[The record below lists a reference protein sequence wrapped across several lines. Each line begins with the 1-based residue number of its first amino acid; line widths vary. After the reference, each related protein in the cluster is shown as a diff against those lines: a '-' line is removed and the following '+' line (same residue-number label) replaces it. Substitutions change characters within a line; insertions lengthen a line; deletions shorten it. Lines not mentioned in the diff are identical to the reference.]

1 MSESDPSVGCEGDP
15 ELLSA
20 LRRRIHAR
28 GSIPFDEFMEAALYA
43 PHGGYYERG
52 AAVLGRTGDFYTASD
67 ASSAFGEMLAEQI
80 AECQGYCGPGS
91 FDIVELGAGK
101 GTLAADLLGR
111 LLARHGALYRR
122 LKYWIV
128 ERSAA
133 MRSSQEGLLAA
144 RALEGK
150 VRWADGIEKVRPG
163 GVVGCVLANELYD
176 ALPVKLVTRKGG
188 RLYERGVGIDEAT
201 GALAFA
207 DAPAEDPAL
216 LAYAEAYGLVP
227 VDGAVAEAGLVAQS
241 LARRVARALRR
252 GFSIVIDYGDRAAR
266 LYDPAARPAGTLLA
280 YHRHRA
286 SEDPFVRVGA
296 QDLTAHVNFSALED
310 ASTAEGL
317 ATMGL
322 TTQHRFLIA
331 LGLADRI
338 TELSSFTAPA
348 DVRRRLAM
356 MSLIHPEG
364 MGSIFRVLVQGK
376 GVGTAALRGL
386 ADPFAAAGSPW
397 SGRRTETY

>member
-1 MSESDPSVGCEGDP
+1 VSESDPFPGREGDP
-15 ELLSA
+15 ELLGE
-20 LRRRIHAR
+20 LRRRIRER
-28 GSIPFDEFMEAALYA
+28 GSIPFDEFMDAALYA

-52 AAVLGRTGDFYTASD
+52 AAVLGRAGDFYTASD

-122 LKYWIV
+122 LNYWIV
-128 ERSAA
+128 EKSAA
-133 MRSSQEGLLAA
+133 MRSSQRDVLSG

-150 VRWADGIEKVRPG
+150 IRWADSIEQVRPG

-176 ALPVKLVTRKGG
+176 ALPVKLVTRRDG
-188 RLYERGVGIDEAT
+188 RLHERGVGIDAAT
-201 GALAFA
+201 GGLCFT

-216 LAYAEAYGLVP
+216 LAYAEAYGLAP
-227 VDGAVAEAGLVAQS
+227 VEGSVAEAGLAAQE

-252 GFSIVIDYGDRAAR
+252 GFALVIDYGDRAER
-266 LYDPAARPAGTLLA
+266 LYDPAVRPAGTLMA

-310 ASTAEGL
+310 ASAREGL
-317 ATMGL
+317 QTLGL

-338 TELSSFTAPA
+338 AELSSSSAPA

-364 MGSIFRVLVQGK
+364 MGGIFRVLVQGK
-376 GVGTAALRGL
+376 GVASVSLRGL
-386 ADPFAAAGSPW
+386 ADPFAPAGASPW
-397 SGRRTETY
+397 AGRRGLP

>member
-1 MSESDPSVGCEGDP
+1 MSESDPFLDGEGDP

-20 LRRRIHAR
+20 LRRRIRTR
-28 GSIPFDEFMEAALYA
+28 GSVPFDEFMEMALYA

-52 AAVLGRTGDFYTASD
+52 AAVLGRAGDFYTASD

-80 AECQGYCGPGS
+80 AECQGACGPGS

-101 GTLAADLLGR
+101 GALAADILGR
-111 LLARHGALYRR
+111 LLARHGTLYRR
-122 LKYWIV
+122 LNYWIV
-128 ERSAA
+128 EKSSA
-133 MRSSQEGLLAA
+133 MRSSQEALLAK

-150 VRWADGIEKVRPG
+150 VRWAEGIEQVRAG
-163 GVVGCVLANELYD
+163 GVIGFVLANELYD
-176 ALPVKLVTRKGG
+176 ALPVKIVTRKDGM
-188 RLYERGVGIDEAT
+188 LYERCVGIDE
-201 GALAFA
+201 GGRLCFV
-207 DAPAEDPAL
+207 DAPARDPAL
-216 LAYAEAYGLVP
+216 LAYAETYGLVAGEG
-227 VDGAVAEAGLVAQS
+227 VVAEAGLVARE

-252 GFSIVIDYGDRAAR
+252 GFSIVIDYGDRARR
-266 LYDPAARPAGTLLA
+266 LYDPAARPAGTLMA

-310 ASTAEGL
+310 AGAAEGL
-317 ATMGL
+317 TTIGL

-338 TELSSFTAPA
+338 AELSSSQAPA

-364 MGSIFRVLVQGK
+364 MGGIFRVLVQGK
-376 GVGTAALRGL
+376 GVGSLSLRGL
-386 ADPFAAAGSPW
+386 EDPFASVGASPW
-397 SGRRTETY
+397 SGRSTEMP